1 MMMADMFRVPVY
13 KVSVTPWDEIK
24 TKILSHL
31 QDSKYRVVDSI
42 TTDYEGPYPHSN
54 GYDAPVY
61 DILKPF
67 ISDISTEIGVKPPE
81 EPPNMW
87 SQKYYNGSEHTVH
100 NHGNRGYSFI
110 LYLKFNSMVHKATR
124 FYAPFDHFFTG
135 EMLTWVPPDIQE
147 GDLIAFPSAIKHTS
161 QYQTSDEERMILSF
175 NLYHPPGWYNP

>member
-1 MMMADMFRVPVY
+1 MMADMFRVPVY

-31 QDSKYRVVDSI
+31 QDSEYRVVDNL
-42 TTDYEGPYPHSN
+42 TTDYKGPYPHDKE
-54 GYDAPVY
+54 YDAPVY

-67 ISDISTEIGVKPPE
+67 INDITTQIGVKPPK

-87 SQKYYNGSEHTVH
+87 SQKYYTGSEHTVH

-110 LYLKFNSMVHKATR
+110 LYLKFNPLVHKATR
-124 FYAPFDHFFTG
+124 FYAPFDNFFTG

-175 NLYHPPGWYNP
+175 NLFHPVGWYNP

>member
-1 MMMADMFRVPVY
+1 MMADMFRVPVY

-31 QDSKYRVVDSI
+31 EGSEYREVDNV
-42 TTDYEGPYPHSN
+42 TTDYKGPEPKYRE
-54 GYDAPVY
+54 YDAPVY
-61 DILKPF
+61 EILTPY
-67 ISDISTEIGVKPPE
+67 ISEISNQLGLELPS

-87 SQKYYNGSEHTVH
+87 SQKYTNGSEHTIH

-110 LYLKFNSMVHKATR
+110 LYLKFNPLVHKATR

-135 EMLTWVPPDIQE
+135 ETLTWVPPDIQE

-175 NLYHPPGWYNP
+175 NLFHPIGWYNP